1 MFAGVD
7 PSLVWALLLLFI
19 GLSCIVLEM
28 FIPSAGMLGVL
39 AALALITSLVM
50 AFLSGVWAGVA
61 MTLAVTILVPALLA
75 AAVHYWPHTPLG
87 KTILLR
93 RPESPDE
100 VLPETEAY
108 RSIKLL
114 IGARGTAMNDMYPSG
129 MVAIN
134 ERSYEAIASGMPI
147 DAGQTVKVV
156 GLDTQRLVVRLDDS
170 PPPVSRPVATESA
183 IPPGIDDPF
192 A

>member
-87 KTILLR
+87 KKILLR

-129 MVAIN
+129 MVMIN
-134 ERSYEAIASGMPI
+134 GRNYEAIASGMPI
-147 DAGQTVKVV
+147 DSGQTVKVV

-170 PPPVSRPVATESA
+170 PTTVPRPVATESA